1 MVSGGVV
8 DQAAGHDGAVGGA
21 QVDRVAG
28 LENAFGLGDARGQ
41 QGGVAADDGFH
52 RTVVQVEPAVR
63 DGHVGQPQQP
73 GAGTPAGGGEVGA
86 DRLAGQ
92 GGGAVGGAGHHG
104 GDAGA
109 GGDAGRFDLGGHT
122 AGADAG
128 AAADPDAVQIGRTA
142 YLGDPAGAGLTRV
155 GVIQAVDVGEQ
166 DQRVGP
172 GDVGDQRGQP
182 VVVAEADLVSGHRVV
197 LVDDRQHMQLQQPV
211 QGPLGVP
218 VVGPPHQVVG
228 RQQDLADAKLVPGE
242 RGRVPGD
249 EQPLAD
255 RGGRLLS
262 GQVAGTAGQAQRGD
276 PGGDGPGRDQDQVG
290 TGLDPQRAGIGQQRD
305 ALGVDGTVRG
315 GQRG

>member
-52 RTVVQVEPAVR
+52 RTVVEIEPSVR

-92 GGGAVGGAGHHG
+92 SRGGVGGAGHHG

-109 GGDAGRFDLGGHT
+109 GGDAGRFDLGGHAT
-122 AGADAG
+122 GADSR
-128 AAADPDAVQIGRTA
+128 AAADPDAVQIGRA
-142 YLGDPAGAGLTRV
+142 AHLGDPAGPGLTRV
-155 GVIQAVDVGEQ
+155 AVVQTVDVGEQ
-166 DQRVGP
+166 DQRAGP
-172 GDVGDQRGQP
+172 GDVRDQRGQP
-182 VVVAEADLVSGHRVV
+182 VVVAEPDLVGGHRVV
-197 LVDDRQHMQLQQPV
+197 LVDDRQHVQLQQPV
-211 QGPLGVP
+211 QGPLRVP

-228 RQQDLADAKLVPGE
+228 GQQHLADADVVAG
-242 RGRVPGD
+242 G
-249 EQPLAD
+249 
-255 RGGRLLS
+255 GGR
-262 GQVAGTAGQAQRGD
+262 G
-276 PGGDGPGRDQDQVG
+276 PGG
-290 TGLDPQRAGIGQQRD
+290 A
-305 ALGVDGTVRG
+305 
-315 GQRG
+315 